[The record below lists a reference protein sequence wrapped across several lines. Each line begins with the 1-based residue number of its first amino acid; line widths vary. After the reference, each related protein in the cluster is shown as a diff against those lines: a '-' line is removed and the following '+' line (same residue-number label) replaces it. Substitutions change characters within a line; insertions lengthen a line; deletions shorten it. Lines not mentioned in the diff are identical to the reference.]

1 MSDSVE
7 QALEAVDAEADGS
20 AEEMEADAIV
30 GAVGPTAAIGI
41 GQVHAK
47 LVYRAHLERVLRDA
61 ASLRALLEH
70 MREVLVESHQAHDI
84 VDEDCWYSC
93 PKATYK
99 DGSSAYCGED
109 PRDVCF
115 CGADKWNAQRDA
127 LLTEIDAEL
136 RREG

>member
-84 VDEDCWYSC
+84 VDEDCWY
-93 PKATYK
+93 
-99 DGSSAYCGED
+99 
-109 PRDVCF
+109 
-115 CGADKWNAQRDA
+115 
-127 LLTEIDAEL
+127 
-136 RREG
+136 